1 METQHKWLTLS
12 IALALTSG
20 EAVAQATL
28 EEVVVTARKRSETLF
43 ESPISVRAFTES
55 EIRATGIQTPQDFVD
70 LTPNVTLVQTQ
81 STGNSFLNIRGI
93 SSARNSELAAA
104 VIIDGVLLSN
114 PTQLNQQL
122 YDIQQIEVLR
132 GPQGALY
139 GRNAI
144 GGAITISTKEPGDE
158 HEGEIRVG
166 AESAPGYSVKGFV
179 GGPLNDDGTLKYRIA
194 GSYMD
199 NDGYLDNVYLGEEAD
214 PYKDTSLRAR
224 LDWDISETLTTDFR
238 VSYSKLESQAFYFVL
253 DADADDTDKPIQNNN
268 PGNNEREFVSASF
281 KFDWDLGFAT
291 LTGISSY
298 DDISEVSSGDNVF
311 FLPPEDAENY
321 WNYDFFFGCLRDG
334 QSNPA
339 CAFLGP
345 FPGTQ
350 DPYIDLSQN
359 QYLEV
364 ESFSQEIK
372 LTSNNTEGLRW
383 SVGAYAIA
391 TERYISTGGQIDR
404 GLGVFDVKKI
414 FRPSIFTDGYSDGVV
429 NDPSPQLGVLADEQD
444 NFAWA
449 VFGQLSY
456 DITDA
461 LELAFSLR
469 YDEDERE
476 NTTLTE
482 AEYNVPFNAAVIYG
496 DVRKETWDAMQPKL
510 TLRWR
515 PSDSWMLYADASR
528 GFRSGGYNQS
538 GVGTAV
544 PYPGIEDIFDEQIAE
559 TYEVGAKGEL
569 NDGKLRLSAALYH
582 TTLEGAYFFY
592 YDAGTNT
599 QNLGSLTEVEY
610 RGGELELTALLG
622 DYFTLNAGIG
632 LTDSEITEVPTDSSG
647 LSQAWLGNQ
656 APLVSEVTAN
666 VGLQFD
672 MPLGANLNL
681 FARADYQYLGET
693 WWEPDNY
700 SSRSPVSLIDARLG
714 IVAEDNWG
722 VTLWVRNATDKE
734 YNTEFSPNANRSLNF
749 LWKAQPVRYGIELTK
764 WF

>member
-1 METQHKWLTLS
+1 METQHKWLTLG
-12 IALALTSG
+12 IALALASG

-339 CAFLGP
+339 CAFLGS

-364 ESFSQEIK
+364 ESFSQEIR

>member
-339 CAFLGP
+339 CAFLGS

-364 ESFSQEIK
+364 ESFSQEIR

>member
-364 ESFSQEIK
+364 ESFSQEIR

-714 IVAEDNWG
+714 IVAQDNWG